1 MSSNSFVY
9 LPTKKHHRMS
19 SNSFVYVIFQKKS
32 EPQFVCMSSN
42 SFVYL
47 QTPAG
52 ALSAWF
58 CFPGVCSSMSTS
70 KPRRSTF
77 SQISASRG
85 LIWHVHGP
93 NPAEALSAW
102 FLLPGGLL
110 WHVHLQTRRNTFS
123 LISAS
128 RGLFWHVQLWPQF
141 IRMSSNSFVYLPK
154 TKSAPQ
160 SYVFQLIRIS
170 FRKNWT
176 PNHSYVFQSIRIS
189 SQKKTEPQFI
199 RMSSNSFIH
208 LPKNNLNTNSFVC
221 LPIHSYIFQKNQN
234 PNSFVCL
241 PIHSYIFQQKTE
253 DQFIRMPSTIHSYI
267 FQKKLNPNSFVCL
280 PIHSYIFKKNW
291 TPIHSYVFQFIRIS
305 SNPAEALSAWF
316 LLPGGLLWHVHRQ
329 APPKHFQLDFFFPGV
344 CSILL
349 WHVHLQTPPKHFQR
363 DFCFPGVCSG
373 MSTAKPRRST
383 FGLISASRVCA
394 LACPPLNPAGA
405 LSAWFL
411 LPRGLLWHVHL
422 QTPPKHFQPDF
433 FFPGVWICC
442 ARKVNAVWKK
452 EDPKAFNLKWLMWN
466 LCPGPRANP

>member
-1 MSSNSFVY
+1 
-9 LPTKKHHRMS
+9 MS

-32 EPQFVCMSSN
+32 EPQFVCISSN

-47 QTPAG
+47 QTPPAHFQPD
-52 ALSAWF
+52 F

-85 LIWHVHGP
+85 FDLACPRP

-160 SYVFQLIRIS
+160 SYVFQFIRIS

-176 PNHSYVFQSIRIS
+176 RNHSYVFQSIRIS

-241 PIHSYIFQQKTE
+241 PIHSYIFQQKNW
-253 DQFIRMPSTIHSYI
+253 R
-267 FQKKLNPNSFVCL
+267 
-280 PIHSYIFKKNW
+280 PIHSYAFHNSFVYLPKKNW

-305 SNPAEALSAWF
+305 SKKIEPQFIRMSSNSF
-316 LLPGGLLWHVHRQ
+316 VY
-329 APPKHFQLDFFFPGV
+329 
-344 CSILL
+344 
-349 WHVHLQTPPKHFQR
+349 LQTPPKHFQP
-363 DFCFPGVCSG
+363 DFFFPGVCSG

-383 FGLISASRVCA
+383 FSLISSSRGFALFCSGMSTSKPRRSTFSVISASRGFA
-394 LACPPLNPAGA
+394 LACPPPNPAEA

-411 LPRGLLWHVHL
+411 LPGCVLWHVH
-422 QTPPKHFQPDF
+422 
-433 FFPGVWICC
+433 
-442 ARKVNAVWKK
+442 R
-452 EDPKAFNLKWLMWN
+452 
-466 LCPGPRANP
+466 